1 MKKKIIIIASV
12 LLVIAIGIIIFI
24 FTRQDED
31 TTLTLLEKQW
41 IDSNKNSVIDFG
53 ITNNIPLFS
62 VDGKGIIFD
71 FLDDLEETTGLEF
84 NKVALDEN
92 TEYGFAVKEKAS
104 ETDILIDQDNYVL
117 LMKDKQKFSQITD
130 IKDMTIG
137 VLNDDLD
144 SVNKYLTDADNVSY
158 KTFNTSSELISELKN
173 NTVNAIVLKKI
184 SNLDKIIADEDLN
197 IVYNITEYTNDLVIQ
212 VGDEKRLNN
221 IITKYYRKWHDEN
234 YTDEYNKYLSDS
246 YFTYAEID
254 EQAKTNFKSKRY
266 KYGFI
271 ENGMYDSTVNSVLVG
286 INNKFIED
294 FASLA
299 EIEINYKKFKS
310 IEELSEEFNA
320 NNLDFVFN
328 NFSLNDYKMDVYDTT
343 SVYDEQLIIAS
354 PLDKNLIINSVNSL
368 EYERVLVVKNSK
380 IGQYLIDHNVKVK
393 QYDNLDSLIN
403 DLGNDI
409 IAIDKDSYNYYALKE
424 LKNYKIDLEI
434 TLPSEYTF
442 TIRQISDNAVFSEFF
457 DFYLSYT
464 KEKEIINEGYKTTLP
479 AKNNSVAIVKIII
492 YAVTGLL
499 IVFIAITSYKII
511 FKKKKKIPNVNKEG
525 KIKYIDLLT
534 SLKNRNYLNDHI
546 EAWDNSEIYPQTII
560 IVDLNNIAYIN
571 DNYGHNEGDEVIREA
586 ANILIRNQIDNSE
599 IIRTNGNEFLIYLVN
614 YSEKDVVTYIRKL
627 NREFKDLAH
636 GFGAA
641 IGYSVINDGIKTIDD
656 AINEATLDMR
666 NNKEELNN

>member
-1 MKKKIIIIASV
+1 MKKKIIIIASI
-12 LLVIAIGIIIFI
+12 LLVIITGIVIFI

-31 TTLTLLEKQW
+31 TTLTLLEKKW
-41 IDSNKNSVIDFG
+41 IDSNKNNVIDFG
-53 ITNNIPLFS
+53 ITNDIPLFS

-71 FLDDLEETTGLEF
+71 FLNDLEETTGLEF
-84 NKVALDEN
+84 NKVSFDQN
-92 TEYGFAVKEKAS
+92 TQYGFEIKNKKADN
-104 ETDILIDQDNYVL
+104 DILIVQDNYVL
-117 LMKDKQKFSQITD
+117 LTKDKQKFSNITD

-137 VLNDDLD
+137 VLNSDLNN
-144 SVNKYLTDADNVSY
+144 VNKYLTGTDNVSY
-158 KTFNTSSELISELKN
+158 KTFTNINELINELN
-173 NTVNAIVLKKI
+173 NNKVNAIVLKKI
-184 SNLDKIIADEDLN
+184 SNLDKIITNEDLN
-197 IVYNITEYTNDLVIQ
+197 IVYNITEYTNDFVIK
-212 VGDEKRLNN
+212 VGNEERLND
-221 IITKYYRKWHDEN
+221 IITKYYKKWYGEN
-234 YTDEYNKYLSDS
+234 YTSSYNKYLSES
-246 YFTYAEID
+246 FFNYAKVD

-286 INNKFIED
+286 MNNKFIEQ
-294 FASLA
+294 FANMA

-310 IEELSEEFNA
+310 IDELAQEFNS
-320 NNLDFVFN
+320 NNLDFIFN
-328 NFSLNDYKMDVYDTT
+328 NISLDNYRMDVYDTT
-343 SVYDEQLIIAS
+343 SVYDEKIVIAS
-354 PLDKNLIINSVNSL
+354 PLDKNLVINSVNSL
-368 EYERVLVVKNSK
+368 EYEKVLVVKNSD
-380 IGQYLIDHNVKVK
+380 IGKYLIDHNVKVK

-403 DLGNDI
+403 DLDNNI
-409 IAIDKDSYNYYALKE
+409 IALDKDSYNYYALKE

-434 TLPSEYTF
+434 ALPFEYTF
-442 TIRQISDNAVFSEFF
+442 TIRDITDNDVFSKFF
-457 DFYLSYT
+457 DFYLSYIP
-464 KEKEIINEGYKTTLP
+464 EKNVINEGYKTTLP
-479 AKNNSVAIVKIII
+479 AKNNSVVVVKIII

-499 IVFIAITSYKII
+499 IIFIAITSYKII
-511 FKKKKKIPNVNKEG
+511 FKKKKKVPNINKEG

-614 YSEKDVVTYIRKL
+614 YSEKDVVSYMRKL
-627 NREFKDLAH
+627 SREFKDLAH

>member
-12 LLVIAIGIIIFI
+12 LLVIVIGIIIFI

-71 FLDDLEETTGLEF
+71 FLDDLEEATGLEF

-92 TEYGFAVKEKAS
+92 TEYGFAVKEKSS